1 MLPCIQASADI
12 ANLTLLTSVT
22 QLKIGGWDLPA
33 RTLTSALVKMNQLVD
48 LHVCGVDYFG
58 ACGLAALTEL
68 TGLQHLVVEAK
79 EEQELLD
86 RHDFVPLS
94 SRASP
99 PDVWSQLRQLCL
111 QDRRGAAALAGN
123 LQESSSWE
131 DSSEES
137 DEADDGSSM

>member
-12 ANLTLLTSVT
+12 ANLTLPTSVT

-86 RHDFVPLS
+86 RHDFVSLS
-94 SRASP
+94 SRVSEKLHA
-99 PDVWSQLRQLCL
+99 
-111 QDRRGAAALAGN
+111 RGVRVCCGPVACRVQSA
-123 LQESSSWE
+123 
-131 DSSEES
+131 
-137 DEADDGSSM
+137 